1 MELGEETVEET
12 SSTSSSTTTSTS
24 TTTTESESTSK
35 SSNWKDS
42 IIEQNKEC
50 PTKDNKSSSKSVGTL
65 YQKHYEMDKKRISD
79 GYA

>member
-12 SSTSSSTTTSTS
+12 SSTSSSTS